1 MKVNKCEKLVFNLY
15 DKKKLCHI
23 HKSFEAGTRSWS
35 NTRSVHRVVEFN
47 QEAWLRQYKDIN
59 TTIRTNTRNDFLNN
73 FFKPMKKSVF
83 GKSMENVKEAQE
95 YQACNSLQKKRS
107 SSFIT

>member
-1 MKVNKCEKLVFNLY
+1 
-15 DKKKLCHI
+15 
-23 HKSFEAGTRSWS
+23 
-35 NTRSVHRVVEFN
+35 
-47 QEAWLRQYKDIN
+47 
-59 TTIRTNTRNDFLNN
+59 
-73 FFKPMKKSVF
+73 MKKSVF